1 VKSNEPEIGIGFA
14 LAALIYADSESR
26 AMAAGCNSL
35 VEAVIIIL
43 LQHRQIL
50 ELGLLYHE
58 KPAI

>member
-1 VKSNEPEIGIGFA
+1 
-14 LAALIYADSESR
+14 
-26 AMAAGCNSL
+26 MAAGCNSL

-50 ELGLLYHE
+50 ELRLLYHE